1 MSQQETPQEQPE
13 KIEPKFA
20 PQSWKEKLGYSAQIL
35 KIITAAA
42 WRYSSRLVG
51 VILIGTLV
59 NIVFFIFLHNKIDHQ
74 LNQAGQATLIA
85 VAMIVCFF
93 VIFPFLYII
102 VAHKHA
108 LQSVVYFIAN
118 HFKTG
123 VFEYFIEKAFAYAYK
138 QPAIK
143 AQLENNKVEDF
154 FNITLPEYLEK
165 LEGMNAT
172 LKRVFKRFTKNIDF
186 LAIIK
191 EAKETLGGEIT
202 LKNFEE
208 YVSQKAAEQVPLPLL
223 SKPNW
228 AWVMAVMVFNILVFA
243 AAFFFLSKRTNMKK
257 STYKKNKKPKHT
269 AFFYL

>member
-1 MSQQETPQEQPE
+1 MNEQENPQEQPE

-20 PQSWKEKLGYSAQIL
+20 PQSWKEKMGYSAQIL
-35 KIITAAA
+35 KIITTAA
-42 WRYSSRLVG
+42 WRYGSRLVG
-51 VILIGTLV
+51 VIFIGTLV
-59 NIVFFIFLHNKIDHQ
+59 NIVFFIFLHNKIDYQ

-85 VAMIVCFF
+85 VGLIICFF
-93 VIFPFLYII
+93 VLFPFLYIL

-108 LQSVVYFIAN
+108 LQSVVYYIAN
-118 HFKTG
+118 YFKTG
-123 VFEYFIEKAFAYAYK
+123 IFEYFIEKAFAYAYK

-172 LKRVFKRFTKNIDF
+172 LKRVFKRFIKDIDF
-186 LAIIK
+186 LGIIK

-208 YVSQKAAEQVPLPLL
+208 FVSQKAAAQIPVPLL
-223 SKPNW
+223 SKPSW
-228 AWVMAVMVFNILVFA
+228 AWVMAVMVFNVLVFA
-243 AAFFFLSKRTNMKK
+243 AALILLSQ
-257 STYKKNKKPKHT
+257 
-269 AFFYL
+269 